1 MKCAANPSP
10 TKSQKS
16 DRILRIIAT
25 ETPSLNERPSER
37 SVAVVVPSSTPSPK
51 GTNEATSW
59 AHSPQFP
66 SSGHRER
73 ASCGFERTPALLLSN
88 RGGLVR
94 AGRGELA
101 PGPKFAI
108 EGKVFA
114 AGGFS
119 EQRSRGESQ
128 PVPR

>member
-59 AHSPQFP
+59 AHRFADSTRYAF
-66 SSGHRER
+66 RKE
-73 ASCGFERTPALLLSN
+73 ACAVALLRIREVFTEVVTFCALYY
-88 RGGLVR
+88 VR
-94 AGRGELA
+94 APTSSILR
-101 PGPKFAI
+101 
-108 EGKVFA
+108 
-114 AGGFS
+114 
-119 EQRSRGESQ
+119 
-128 PVPR
+128 